1 MSNFEERLDE
11 LREEARREG
20 SVEGPGTRAAGGP
33 MPAAAG
39 GPGYYGRPIV
49 KPPVWTWEIPLYFFT
64 GGLAGMA
71 AAIALAAHVAGDPGA
86 VVRPALRLAFLGGAV
101 VSPALLV
108 MDLGRPRR
116 FLNMLRV
123 FKWRSPMSVGAWI
136 LFLFG
141 AAVTVALFLTEWSLR
156 PGAPSSV
163 ESLRTVPIVAAGVLG
178 PVLAT
183 YTGVLIGATAIPAWF
198 AHHRG
203 LPLHFGVSALGSAA
217 AALELLGLRSPAL
230 HAIGL
235 GAASVEIVLGAWI
248 ELRRQGP
255 VDAALREGR
264 PGRLLRGSG
273 LLTGPIALAL
283 RLVGAIPWAAG
294 AFLAGAVLG
303 RYGWL
308 AAGRASGLDP
318 QATLSAQAAA
328 GRQKWIPRQS
338 STRT

>member
-1 MSNFEERLDE
+1 MSDFEERLDD
-11 LREEARREG
+11 LREEAGRRG

-33 MPAAAG
+33 MPAAQA

-71 AAIALAAHVAGDPGA
+71 AAIALAAHVAGPPEA
-86 VVRPALRLAFLGGAV
+86 AAALVRAALWLAFLGGAV
-101 VSPALLV
+101 VSPVLLV
-108 MDLGRPRR
+108 LDLGRPRR
-116 FLNMLRV
+116 FLHMLRV

-141 AAVTVALFLTEWSLR
+141 GAVTVALLLTEWAAR
-156 PGAPSSV
+156 PGAPSV
-163 ESLRTVPIVAAGVLG
+163 VDSLRTVPIVVAGILG
-178 PVLAT
+178 PALAT
-183 YTGVLIGATAIPAWF
+183 YTGVLIGATTIPAWF
-198 AHHRG
+198 AHHRD
-203 LPLHFGVSALGSAA
+203 LPLHFGVSGLGSAA
-217 AALELLGLRSPAL
+217 AALELLGFRSPAL

-235 GAASVEIVLGAWI
+235 GAASVEILLGVLI

-255 VDAALREGR
+255 VDDVLREGI

-273 LLTGPIALAL
+273 LLTGPTALLL
-283 RLVGAIPWAAG
+283 RLLGAIPWAAA

-308 AAGRASGLDP
+308 AAGRASGRDP
-318 QATLSAQAAA
+318 AATLAAQ
-328 GRQKWIPRQS
+328 RS
-338 STRT
+338 